1 MRKVVFYMSKA
12 YLSHAKRPPFG
23 ESLTAD
29 ENCKETTLIMFRI
42 VSKSIDD
49 VILRDNKNI
58 TKTDKI

>member
-1 MRKVVFYMSKA
+1 MSKA

-23 ESLTAD
+23 KRPTAD

-49 VILRDNKNI
+49 ATLRGNKNK

>member
-1 MRKVVFYMSKA
+1 MSKA